1 MYSSKTCLTTG
12 SRIGDPLHCEF
23 AFFLFCFSAI
33 FWYDRLIKTSP
44 IYHFYPQSIG
54 QTIREYPHH
63 FQLRYMHHWEQ
74 PVGCDGG
81 LRPCRPPTKFSN
93 SERTMHH
100 MRQISSVDSL
110 SLIQIHPHLRSN
122 LYVSRI
128 KVRVVSVDPIL
139 DREMEPMIYRSSS
152 AVILLLYA
160 ITPFTRILIP

>member
-1 MYSSKTCLTTG
+1 
-12 SRIGDPLHCEF
+12 
-23 AFFLFCFSAI
+23 
-33 FWYDRLIKTSP
+33 
-44 IYHFYPQSIG
+44 
-54 QTIREYPHH
+54 
-63 FQLRYMHHWEQ
+63 
-74 PVGCDGG
+74 
-81 LRPCRPPTKFSN
+81 
-93 SERTMHH
+93 

-110 SLIQIHPHLRSN
+110 SPIQIQSHLRSN